1 MNEEIKK
8 LKNEKIQSSRQ
19 INLLSHRL
27 SQQNNDEDY
36 HEVPKLNA
44 EISQLKL
51 KEDIHLKEHS
61 KLQIMY
67 SELIE

>member
-1 MNEEIKK
+1 M
-8 LKNEKIQSSRQ
+8 QSSRQ

-36 HEVPKLNA
+36 NEVPKLNA

-51 KEDIHLKEHS
+51 KEDMHLQEHS
-61 KLQIMY
+61 KLQNMY